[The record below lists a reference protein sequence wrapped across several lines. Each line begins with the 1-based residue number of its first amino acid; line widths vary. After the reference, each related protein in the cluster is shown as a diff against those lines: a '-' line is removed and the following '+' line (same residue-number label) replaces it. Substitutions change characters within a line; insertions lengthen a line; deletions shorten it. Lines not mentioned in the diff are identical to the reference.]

1 MGILK
6 KMPYNFDKENLDYIN
21 SKIISDKLDKLDMT
35 IESVKD
41 LVSMQHN
48 KVVYVNINDNS
59 VISEKDVI
67 MRKLTKLTNELNTQ
81 YENEIDR
88 LETFCLLKENIK
100 KLKKLTNKESN
111 KYYFRSCI
119 VIHDAIMHIKSESL
133 TLEQVQ
139 ALTYV
144 ISKLYQENIDK
155 SECYEIDS
163 ILYNKGLDCIPDLD
177 EEE

>member
-1 MGILK
+1 MGTLHKI
-6 KMPYNFDKENLDYIN
+6 PYDFDREKNDYISN
-21 SKIISDKLDKLDMT
+21 KILADKLDLT
-35 IESVKD
+35 IESIKE
-41 LVSMQHN
+41 LARIQHN
-48 KVVYVNINDNS
+48 KVVYVNAVDDTI
-59 VISEKDVI
+59 ISEKELI
-67 MRKLTKLTNELNTQ
+67 LRKLNRLTSDLTAQ

-88 LETFCLLKENIK
+88 LEIFCLLKENIK
-100 KLKKLTNKESN
+100 KLKKLTNKQAN

-133 TLEQVQ
+133 SFEQVQ

-144 ISKLYQENIDK
+144 ISKLSQESIDK

-163 ILYNKGLDCIPDLD
+163 ILYSKGLDCIPDLD